1 MFFCFFPVGQSESGR
16 VGPAQL
22 QHSANVGNATSEDH
36 IALFFSFSSFQ
47 EPGSFSA
54 ITFSFAIDLLK
65 PDRFL
70 TRSVYFN
77 IKRGASPTSA
87 CQIHLQ
93 NSNTVPADALRLI
106 SGSRSTKQH
115 ASGIQSLTH
124 GKNVQIIDSS
134 PLL

>member
-1 MFFCFFPVGQSESGR
+1 MGQSESGR

-22 QHSANVGNATSEDH
+22 PRSANVGNATSEHH
-36 IALFFSFSSFQ
+36 IAFFFLFLLISGARS
-47 EPGSFSA
+47 GIFSA
-54 ITFSFAIDLLK
+54 ITFSFDTDLLK

-77 IKRGASPTSA
+77 IKRGASPTST

-106 SGSRSTKQH
+106 LGSRSTEQSSTKPDTREER
-115 ASGIQSLTH
+115 ADYRFLPSAVNGI
-124 GKNVQIIDSS
+124 
-134 PLL
+134 